1 MDYPDAHLEAS
12 HYSHA
17 VAGPA
22 AHRKCPPK
30 RSLDGAP
37 SRADRHPLGWATP
50 PKYGGMGHP
59 QNPRPS
65 IAWTGRPQL

>member
-22 AHRKCPPK
+22 AHRKSPPK
-30 RSLDGAP
+30 RSLDGAL
-37 SRADRHPLGWATP
+37 SRDGYGITKQVYNVRRFGRRRQIRLGEG
-50 PKYGGMGHP
+50 KCGKRY
-59 QNPRPS
+59 QS
-65 IAWTGRPQL
+65 